1 MRKKLS
7 ILISLLF
14 VLALGV
20 GIYFAV
26 PNIFGSVIVPLPEA
40 YKGLVEKYAKLNG
53 LDPCLVAAVING
65 ESRWQAG
72 AASYVGAQGLMQVM
86 PATKRAVEKKFS
98 LPSGPATDPESNIRV
113 GTRLLRYNFDS
124 YGTLRNVLV
133 AYNAGGSRVVRAD
146 KDLPRET
153 QFYIVK
159 ISRYYELY
167 KAVYPSFCAPTIAGN
182 PKVAPAPDLP
192 DFVVPAPIESPDL
205 LDPNNFWKA
214 FLPETE

>member
-7 ILISLLF
+7 ILIS
-14 VLALGV
+14 VLIVIALGV

-26 PNIFGSVIVPLPEA
+26 PNIFGSVIVPLPDE

-65 ESRWQAG
+65 ESRWNAG
-72 AASYVGAQGLMQVM
+72 ASSHVGAQGLMQVM
-86 PATKRAVEKKFS
+86 PATKRAVEKKFG

-124 YGTLRNVLV
+124 YGSLRNVLV
-133 AYNAGGSRVVRAD
+133 AYNAGGSRVVRPD
-146 KDLPRET
+146 NQLPKET

-159 ISRYYELY
+159 ITRYYELY
-167 KAVYPSFCAPTIAGN
+167 KAVYPTFCAATTSAN
-182 PKVAPAPDLP
+182 PKAAPEPDLP

-214 FLPETE
+214 FLPES